1 VTPMLVL
8 AVVCAAVSFLI
19 SSSAGMGG
27 SLILVPV
34 MGLALGPRE
43 GVAAATLLLACN
55 NVGKVVVYR
64 AWIPWRASAVVVAL
78 TIAGAAV
85 GASLL
90 LAAPEAWVSGA
101 IVAALVASFVTE
113 RRQWGRRSSSPLL
126 AFAAGATSG
135 FSGTSGPL
143 KGVALRNLG
152 LERMRLV
159 GAASAVSLAGD
170 LTKVGI
176 FAGGALLGR
185 EALWIVLCAAPL
197 VPLAALAGRRL
208 NGAISER
215 TFAALFW
222 AVMTGYSIRLLA
234 L

>member
-1 VTPMLVL
+1 MIVLV
-8 AVVCAAVSFLI
+8 VVCAAISFLV

-64 AWIPWRASAVVVAL
+64 DWIPWRVAAGVVVL
-78 TIAGAAV
+78 TVAGAAV
-85 GASLL
+85 GAALL
-90 LAAPEAWVSGA
+90 LAAPESWVRTT
-101 IVAALVASFVTE
+101 IVAALVASFLAE
-113 RRQWGRRSSSPLL
+113 RRRWGRRASSPLL

-152 LERMRLV
+152 LERMWLV

-170 LTKVGI
+170 LTKLGI
-176 FAGGALLGR
+176 FAGGSLLGR
-185 EALWIVLCAAPL
+185 EALSIVLCAAPL

-208 NGAISER
+208 NGAIGER

-222 AVMTGYSIRLLA
+222 AVMTGYSLRLLA
-234 L
+234 P

>member
-1 VTPMLVL
+1 MI
-8 AVVCAAVSFLI
+8 AFVVACAAVSFLV

-64 AWIPWRASAVVVAL
+64 AWIPWRAAAWVVVL
-78 TIAGAAV
+78 TVAGAAV
-85 GASLL
+85 GAALL
-90 LAAPEAWVSGA
+90 LAAPEGWVRTA
-101 IVAALVASFVTE
+101 IIAALVASFLAE
-113 RRQWGRRSSSPLL
+113 RRRWERRGSSPLL

-152 LERMRLV
+152 LERMWLV

-170 LTKVGI
+170 LTKLGI

-185 EALWIVLCAAPL
+185 EALWIVVCAAPL

-208 NGAISER
+208 NGAIGER

-222 AVMTGYSIRLLA
+222 AVMTGYSVRLLA
-234 L
+234 F

>member
-1 VTPMLVL
+1 MTPMTVL
-8 AVVCAAVSFLI
+8 AVFCAGVSFLL

-34 MGLALGPRE
+34 LGLVLGPRE

-64 AWIPWRASAVVVAL
+64 AWIPWRAAAGVVVL
-78 TIAGAAV
+78 TAIGAAV

-101 IVAALVASFVTE
+101 IVAALVVSFVTE
-113 RRQWGRRSSSPLL
+113 RRQWGCRTSSPAL

-152 LERMRLV
+152 LERMWLV

-170 LTKVGI
+170 ITKLGI
-176 FAGGALLGR
+176 FAGGSLLGP
-185 EALWIVLCAAPL
+185 EALWIVLCAVPL
-197 VPLAALAGRRL
+197 VPLAALAGRHV
-208 NGAISER
+208 NGAVSER

-222 AVMTGYSIRLLA
+222 TVMAGYSLRLLA

>member
-1 VTPMLVL
+1 MSETVPL
-8 AVVCAAVSFLI
+8 AVACAAVAFLV

-55 NVGKVVVYR
+55 NVGKVAVYR
-64 AWIPWRASAVVVAL
+64 AWIPWRASARVVVL
-78 TIAGAAV
+78 TVAGAAV
-85 GASLL
+85 GAALL
-90 LAAPEAWVSGA
+90 VAAPEEWVRAA
-101 IVAALVASFVTE
+101 IVVALVMSFLAE
-113 RRQWGRRSSSPLL
+113 RRRWDRRASSPLL

-170 LTKVGI
+170 LTKLTV

-208 NGAISER
+208 NGAIGER

-222 AVMTGYSIRLLA
+222 AVMTGYSVRLLA
-234 L
+234 F